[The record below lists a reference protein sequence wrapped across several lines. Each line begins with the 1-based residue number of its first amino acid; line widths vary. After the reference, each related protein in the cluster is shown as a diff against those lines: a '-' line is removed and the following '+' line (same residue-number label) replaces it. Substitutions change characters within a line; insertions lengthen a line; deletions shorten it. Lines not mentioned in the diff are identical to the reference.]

1 MLQGTDMLR
10 SQVSH
15 GDRLGGH
22 VRGGDRPRFLELF
35 GSTDQDM
42 KLFFFASKSINNS
55 CSGKCS
61 Y

>member
-22 VRGGDRPRFLELF
+22 VRGGDGPRFLELF
-35 GSTDQDM
+35 GSTGYHH
-42 KLFFFASKSINNS
+42 KI
-55 CSGKCS
+55 
-61 Y
+61 